1 MSDTP
6 VTLCRC
12 GSLGL
17 HNCTFSTNMG
27 ETVRWDVAREAL
39 LIQARAEVER
49 LKLSI
54 LAHFNEEHLAGDG
67 PEIDRWKREVARLRD
82 KALSEMG
89 VVDVNALRAEAL
101 VGVDALHARVKGLEA
116 EVERLSYLNRNIGQD
131 TVHWQDCAEKAE
143 ALLRLVLLRLPTC
156 DLRDAIKAALRDTAP
171 EVKP

>member
-49 LKLSI
+49 LRADGTIAS
-54 LAHFNEEHLAGDG
+54 LA
-67 PEIDRWKREVARLRD
+67 VAI
-82 KALSEMG
+82 
-89 VVDVNALRAEAL
+89 
-101 VGVDALHARVKGLEA
+101 AR
-116 EVERLSYLNRNIGQD
+116 
-131 TVHWQDCAEKAE
+131 AEKAE
-143 ALLRLVLLRLPTC
+143 AELRRAEKFWASAQERAEKLESE
-156 DLRDAIKAALRDTAP
+156 RDALLAKYKRLEWAVYETRTVYGPGRFVEMAEVMREIERRAALAS